1 MVHVWTRRPT
11 RKLSRGLFDEEGEIL
26 LKLATKIIIA
36 LFLGAI
42 TGLLLNLFAPNVFKV
57 LDPYLFTPLGQ
68 IFLNLIK
75 MLVVPIVFFSI
86 TLGVAGL
93 GDPKKLGR
101 IGVKTITYFLLTTTF
116 AIIIG
121 ISLALLIKPG
131 AFGDFDTKAADY
143 SAEEAPSMAETL
155 LNIIPTNPVQSL
167 VEGNMLQIIVFC
179 VFLGLGIAMLGKKTE
194 GLLKLFEQGN
204 ELMMYL
210 VGVVMKF
217 APYGTFGLIATAI
230 GSQGLDAMKAMG
242 LYFSVVLI
250 ALILHFFLTY
260 GSTIAIL
267 AKRNPIAFFKGFSP
281 AMVVAFSTS
290 SSNAVLPVSMETA
303 QKRLKALP
311 EPISSFVQP
320 LGATINMDGTAIMQ
334 GVATIFIAQVYGVE
348 LTLVQMLTV
357 VLTAVLASVGTAGV
371 PGVGLIML
379 AMVLNSVN
387 LPVEGIALILGIDR
401 LLDMARTVVNIT
413 GDAACAVIVTETEKK
428 HEKDISSPNLS
439 L

>member
-1 MVHVWTRRPT
+1 
-11 RKLSRGLFDEEGEIL
+11 
-26 LKLATKIIIA
+26 
-36 LFLGAI
+36 
-42 TGLLLNLFAPNVFKV
+42 KV

-101 IGVKTITYFLLTTTF
+101 IGAKSISYFLLTTTF
-116 AIIIG
+116 AIIIAMA
-121 ISLALLIKPG
+121 LALLIKPG
-131 AFGDFDTKAADY
+131 SFGSFDTKG
-143 SAEEAPSMAETL
+143 AEYKPQEAPSTAETL
-155 LNIIPTNPVQSL
+155 LNIIPSNPVQSL

-179 VFLGLGIAMLGKKTE
+179 VFLGLGIAVLGKKTE
-194 GLLKLFEQGN
+194 GLLKILEQGN

-217 APYGTFGLIATAI
+217 APYGTFGLIVTAI
-230 GSQGLDAMKAMG
+230 GSQGLDAIKAMG
-242 LYFSVVLI
+242 LYFTVVLV
-250 ALILHFFLTY
+250 ALLVHFFLTY
-260 GSTIAIL
+260 GSTLAIF
-267 AKRNPIAFFKGFSP
+267 AKRNPFTFFKDFSP

-303 QKRLKALP
+303 QKKLKVP

-334 GVATIFIAQVYGVE
+334 GVATIFIAQVFGVE
-348 LTLVQMLTV
+348 LTLMQMLTV
-357 VLTAVLASVGTAGV
+357 VLTAVLASIGTAGV

-379 AMVLNSVN
+379 AMVLNSVG

-413 GDAACAVIVTETEKK
+413 GDAACAVIVAETEKK
-428 HEKDISSPNLS
+428 HEKDASSPHVS
-439 L
+439 M